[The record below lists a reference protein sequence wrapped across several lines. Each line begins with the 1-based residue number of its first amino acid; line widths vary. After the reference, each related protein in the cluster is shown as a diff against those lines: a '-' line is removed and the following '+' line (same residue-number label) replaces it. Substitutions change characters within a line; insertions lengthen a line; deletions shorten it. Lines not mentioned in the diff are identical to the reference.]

1 MEKDEGKIRSEWK
14 NWRLW
19 RKIKMRGGNITGRHE
34 SEGWRE
40 RGVREEVG
48 YPESGE
54 GGRAQAESHSLLD
67 ISGSAR

>member
-1 MEKDEGKIRSEWK
+1 
-14 NWRLW
+14 
-19 RKIKMRGGNITGRHE
+19 MRGRNITGRHE

-54 GGRAQAESHSLLD
+54 GGRAQAKSHSLPD
-67 ISGSAR
+67 ISSGSAG